1 MLNKSV
7 FIDTYICVFCTIVFG
22 QSSEFAAEAA
32 ALVPL
37 AAVAAY
43 LTHVQMALPLLPAV
57 SGTLQKKEKGKKKLQ
72 KQTWG
77 LPSVFSTGGNASA
90 NILIC

>member
-7 FIDTYICVFCTIVFG
+7 FIDAYICVFCSINFG

-57 SGTLQKKEKGKKKLQ
+57 SGTLQKKEKGKKI
-72 KQTWG
+72 TEADMG
-77 LPSVFSTGGNASA
+77 LAVSLFHWGNASA